1 MTVYIVTVTE
11 QSDDLGGAYS
21 ALCFIPSDTP
31 GRLGGGPAV
40 YGTQEEANA
49 FVARMKGLYPD
60 AEYIIFTKEIGGN
73 EEVPTA

>member
-21 ALCFIPSDTP
+21 ALCFIPIEGP

-40 YGTQEEANA
+40 YGTQGEADN

-60 AEYIIFTKEIGGN
+60 AEYIIFTQEIGSD